1 MILVQPK
8 HHPNL
13 QITLNL
19 RILLFPNNRPKSD
32 LFSRKFSQITP
43 NPTDEL

>member
-19 RILLFPNNRPKSD
+19 RILLFPNNLNLT
-32 LFSRKFSQITP
+32 LFPEIFQITP
-43 NPTDEL
+43 NPSNEL